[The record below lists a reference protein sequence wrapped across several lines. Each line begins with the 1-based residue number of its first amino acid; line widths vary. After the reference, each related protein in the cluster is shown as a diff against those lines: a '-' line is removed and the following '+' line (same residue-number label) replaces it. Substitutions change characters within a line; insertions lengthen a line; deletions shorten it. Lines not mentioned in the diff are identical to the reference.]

1 MLKTPETVEKAKHI
15 VGIIDHS
22 YSDKLI
28 AALLKLEVLSNEES
42 PNAADYFGG
51 LLDLLLDMHIG

>member
-1 MLKTPETVEKAKHI
+1 MLKTPEAVDKAKHI

-28 AALLKLEVLSNEES
+28 GTLLKLEVLSNEQS
-42 PNAADYFGG
+42 PNAADYFYS
-51 LLDLLLDMHIG
+51 LLELLLDMHIG